1 MECGG
6 RAVADCRAVVGGGKK
21 WRTNGN
27 WWDVSGNGWDTDGN
41 GLRGDGA
48 EFSGVG
54 GKRTAPPSVMAG
66 VYLDL
71 GLIFR
76 GPGGFPP

>member
-1 MECGG
+1 MCVTRMGMDLGG
-6 RAVADCRAVVGGGKK
+6 F
-21 WRTNGN
+21 
-27 WWDVSGNGWDTDGN
+27 
-41 GLRGDGA
+41 GA
-48 EFSGVG
+48 EFSGGV

-71 GLIFR
+71 GLMFR